1 MSELSCLRTISL
13 NTINSDDDDNSNDG
27 DDDDGDDYDIGT
39 MKIPVIKYAQKR
51 ALPWFFNTI
60 QEHLTRDKKH
70 LKKIWSD
77 FKFLKLASFW
87 SMLG

>member
-39 MKIPVIKYAQKR
+39 MKIPVIKYVQKR

-60 QEHLTRDKKH
+60 
-70 LKKIWSD
+70 
-77 FKFLKLASFW
+77 
-87 SMLG
+87 